1 MTFKQSIVRHTPSQF
16 IHWGKWLFDSR
27 YRRKSRHLAR
37 IESVPRYQPTVTG
50 IFGKPLELIDSSSF
64 IGMYREIFEREIYRF
79 QSNKDRPYIVDCGA
93 NIGLSVLYFKQLY
106 PNSRIVAFEPDE
118 MIFAV
123 LMRNLK
129 SQDCEEVELHCR
141 AVWDSETTL
150 SFVGEGADAG
160 RLSRNGEP
168 GNKVVRTARLR
179 DYLNT
184 RVSFLKID
192 IEGAET
198 RVLQDCADLL
208 GNVDNLFVEY
218 HSFADEPQTLHSLL
232 GILANAGFRVH
243 VLPENI
249 SPRPF
254 VERNIQAK
262 MDMQL
267 NVFAF
272 RPAGNAELENQ
283 KP

>member
-1 MTFKQSIVRHTPSQF
+1 
-16 IHWGKWLFDSR
+16 
-27 YRRKSRHLAR
+27 
-37 IESVPRYQPTVTG
+37 
-50 IFGKPLELIDSSSF
+50 
-64 IGMYREIFEREIYRF
+64 MYREIFEREVYRF
-79 QSNKDRPYIVDCGA
+79 QSSTDQPYILDCGA

-118 MIFAV
+118 TIFAV
-123 LMRNLK
+123 LTRNLK
-129 SQDCEEVELHCR
+129 NQGCEQVELHCR

-150 SFVGEGADAG
+150 NFVAEGADAG
-160 RLSRNGEP
+160 RLSRDGEP

-208 GNVDNLFVEY
+208 GNVDKLFVQY
-218 HSFADEPQTLHSLL
+218 HSFADASQTLHSLL
-232 GILANAGFRVH
+232 GVLANAGFRVH
-243 VLPENI
+243 VRPENI
-249 SPRPF
+249 SPQPF
-254 VERNIQAK
+254 VERNINAK

-267 NVFAF
+267 NIFAF
-272 RPAGNAELENQ
+272 RPAGNPALENQ